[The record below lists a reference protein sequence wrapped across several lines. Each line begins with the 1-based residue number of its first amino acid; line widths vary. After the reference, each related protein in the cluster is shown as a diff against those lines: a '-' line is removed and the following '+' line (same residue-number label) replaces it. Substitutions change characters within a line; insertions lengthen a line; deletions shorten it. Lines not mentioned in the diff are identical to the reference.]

1 MDAPQVIPHE
11 VRMRGLQLVALA
23 AALYLGLRLATL
35 HRFFANDTEG
45 ISALLQILGTLY
57 SVVYAFATYVIWGQF
72 AEVENE
78 IVNEAGALKNLVLFS
93 KGLKEQAR
101 DPIVRAVRAYGRG
114 VVESEWGTLSRRGN
128 TEKTDRLFSGIISS
142 VIDAKADDEPEQRVH
157 ERLLE
162 IANEASAHRDQRLA
176 VSRKRIPRTLLLFVT
191 LTAYAILFL
200 LLLYPFRNL
209 GLGMVSIAIASMLL
223 FFAHFVLMDLD
234 NPFEG
239 TWNADVAPF
248 NDLSSNCR

>member
-1 MDAPQVIPHE
+1 VIE
-11 VRMRGLQLVALA
+11 
-23 AALYLGLRLATL
+23 
-35 HRFFANDTEG
+35 
-45 ISALLQILGTLY
+45 
-57 SVVYAFATYVIWGQF
+57 
-72 AEVENE
+72 
-78 IVNEAGALKNLVLFS
+78 
-93 KGLKEQAR
+93 
-101 DPIVRAVRAYGRG
+101 
-114 VVESEWGTLSRRGN
+114 
-128 TEKTDRLFSGIISS
+128 
-142 VIDAKADDEPEQRVH
+142 AKADDEPEKRVH

-176 VSRKRIPRTLLLFVT
+176 VSRKRIPRTLLVFVT

-209 GLGMVSIAIASMLL
+209 GLGMVSIAIATVLL

-248 NDLSSNCR
+248 GDLATNCR